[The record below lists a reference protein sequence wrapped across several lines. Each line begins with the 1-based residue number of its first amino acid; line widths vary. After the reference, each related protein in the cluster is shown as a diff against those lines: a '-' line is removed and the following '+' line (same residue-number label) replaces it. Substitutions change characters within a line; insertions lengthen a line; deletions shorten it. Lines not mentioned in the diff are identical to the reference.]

1 MDIEPHIRMDT
12 RKKNQTIN
20 MKHYIYIVLFLFLVG
35 CNPYNRP
42 THPSSPPTLK
52 ADSVYTTADFRQ
64 HGDYYNT
71 GHQVFAIDLLS
82 EGLVY
87 DSAFHISG
95 SGCNLFLSDIFVHAD
110 LVAGHYKMDSVAK
123 DMTFLRG
130 MNFEGNITGTY
141 LLHINEDKIQKI
153 VLFTSGSMD
162 IEYLEESSNEP
173 YVYIGTSDVDIQI
186 PDSLDK
192 VELSWVSVN
201 NALGTV
207 EVYKNDQKL
216 TYNNNSIILST

>member
-20 MKHYIYIVLFLFLVG
+20 MKHYIYLILFLFAVG

-82 EGLVY
+82 EGLEY
-87 DSAFHISG
+87 DSTFHISG
-95 SGCNLFLSDIFVHAD
+95 SGCNLFLSDIFVRTD
-110 LVAGHYKMDSVAK
+110 SLVAGHYEMDSVAK

-141 LLHINEDKIQKI
+141 LLHINENQIQKI
-153 VLFTSGSMD
+153 VLFKGGSMD
-162 IEYLEESSNEP
+162 IEYLE
-173 YVYIGTSDVDIQI
+173 DDILLDFSLYTA
-186 PDSLDK
+186 DSTFYH
-192 VELSWVSVN
+192 
-201 NALGTV
+201 A
-207 EVYKNDQKL
+207 
-216 TYNNNSIILST
+216 TYQGPATYR